1 MVNVREYGMILKLNR
16 TLNRV
21 RRCFRK
27 DDSGATAVEFAFVG
41 APFLFLM
48 MATFETGLTLFS
60 EYAVQSATTSAARL
74 IRTGQAHDGGF
85 SKTEFKNQLC
95 AKLPATLDCGSI
107 YINVEVR
114 NNFADAS
121 NRTDASDGGELS
133 DGVINGASFDIGN
146 AGDIV
151 IVETFYEW
159 NLFTPKLMTLLNI
172 NGTGAPAPNW
182 LANHGEDKH
191 LVRGVA
197 VFRNEPFN

>member
-1 MVNVREYGMILKLNR
+1 MILKLNR
-16 TLNRV
+16 ALKRF
-21 RRCFRK
+21 RKGFRK

-60 EYAVQSATTSAARL
+60 EYAVQSATTSASRL
-74 IRTGQAHDGGF
+74 IRTGQAHSGGF
-85 SKTEFKNQLC
+85 SKTEFKTQLC
-95 AKLPATLDCGSI
+95 AKLPAMLDCGSV

-121 NRTDASDGGELS
+121 NRTDASEDGGLTEDAT
-133 DGVINGASFDIGN
+133 DGAFDIGS

-159 NLFTPKLMTLLNI
+159 NLFTPNLMDLLNI
-172 NGTGAPAPNW
+172 KGTGSPAPNW
-182 LANHGEDKH
+182 LANHGDDKH

-197 VFRNEPFN
+197 VFRNEPFD

>member
-1 MVNVREYGMILKLNR
+1 MILKLNR
-16 TLNRV
+16 TLNRF
-21 RRCFRK
+21 RRRFHK
-27 DDSGATAVEFAFVG
+27 DDSGATAIEFAFVG

-74 IRTGQAHDGGF
+74 IRTGQAHEGGF
-85 SKTEFKNQLC
+85 SKAEFQTQLC
-95 AKLPATLDCGSI
+95 AKLPAMFDCSKI

-121 NRTDASDGGELS
+121 NRTDASEGGELS
-133 DGVINGASFDIGN
+133 ESVTTGAAFDIGN
-146 AGDIV
+146 AEDIV

-159 NLFTPKLMTLLNI
+159 KLFTPNLMKLLNI
-172 NGTGAPAPNW
+172 NGTGSPTPNW
-182 LANHGEDKH
+182 LANHGEEKH

-197 VFRNEPFN
+197 VFRNEPFS

>member
-1 MVNVREYGMILKLNR
+1 MVKVREYGMILKLNR

-21 RRCFRK
+21 RRSFRK
-27 DDSGATAVEFAFVG
+27 DEDGATAIEFAFVG

-48 MATFETGLTLFS
+48 LATFETGLTLFS
-60 EYAVQSATTSAARL
+60 EYAVQSATTNATRL
-74 IRTGQAHDGGF
+74 IRTGQAHSGGF
-85 SKTEFKNQLC
+85 SKAEFQTQLC
-95 AKLPATLDCGSI
+95 AKLPDMIDCSKV
-107 YINVEVR
+107 YINVEVV

-121 NRTDASDGGELS
+121 DRTNASNDGELS
-133 DGVINGASFDIGN
+133 ADATDGAFDIGN

-159 NLFTPKLMTLLNI
+159 PIFTPNLMKLLTI
-172 NGTGAPAPNW
+172 NSNETPAPNW

-197 VFRNEPFN
+197 VFRNEPFD

>member
-1 MVNVREYGMILKLNR
+1 MILKLNR
-16 TLNRV
+16 TLNRI
-21 RRCFRK
+21 RRRFHK
-27 DDSGATAVEFAFVG
+27 DDGGATAVEFAFVG

-60 EYAVQSATTSAARL
+60 EYAVQSATTSASRL
-74 IRTGQAHDGGF
+74 IRTGQAHSGGF
-85 SKTEFKNQLC
+85 SKAEFQNQLC
-95 AKLPATLDCGSI
+95 AKLPAMLDCSKV

-121 NRTDASDGGELS
+121 NRTDASDDGQLS
-133 DGVINGASFDIGN
+133 DGVINGAAFDIGN

-159 NLFTPKLMTLLNI
+159 NLFTPNLMKLLNI
-172 NGTGAPAPNW
+172 KGTGAPAPNW

-197 VFRNEPFN
+197 VFRNEPFD